1 MWVPKLFVVG
11 PGEEMA
17 VADISGHQEFDKLQE
32 AGRLREV
39 TKERGE
45 GQLHLHPPL
54 EVPLLSQHH
63 GASLPLHLLRPPH
76 PGVAQGVLNFR
87 LKASLD
93 WPLHLDEDA
102 ALLEV
107 EVGEVELDDQHG
119 VVEGCSAV
127 DQEKVVLSLRS

>member
-1 MWVPKLFVVG
+1 MWVPKLYVAL
-11 PGEEMA
+11 PGEATA
-17 VADISGHQEFDKLQE
+17 VADISGYQELDKLQE
-32 AGRLREV
+32 AGRLRKV

-45 GQLHLHPPL
+45 GQLHP
-54 EVPLLSQHH
+54 
-63 GASLPLHLLRPPH
+63 
-76 PGVAQGVLNFR
+76 QGVLNFR

>member
-1 MWVPKLFVVG
+1 MWVPKLYVAL
-11 PGEEMA
+11 PGEATA
-17 VADISGHQEFDKLQE
+17 VADISGYQELDKLQE
-32 AGRLREV
+32 AGRLRKV

-45 GQLHLHPPL
+45 
-54 EVPLLSQHH
+54 VPLLLQHH

-76 PGVAQGVLNFR
+76 PGVAQGV